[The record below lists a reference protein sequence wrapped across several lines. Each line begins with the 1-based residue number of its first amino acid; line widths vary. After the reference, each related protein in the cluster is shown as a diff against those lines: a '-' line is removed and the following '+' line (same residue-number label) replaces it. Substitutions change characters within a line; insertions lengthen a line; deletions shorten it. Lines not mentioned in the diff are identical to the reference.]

1 MKPLITLLALS
12 LSLAQAAPADLGSV
26 KNYLLER
33 LVTQKVH
40 TQALVSA
47 ANRYYDIANTAGF
60 DYGKIAAGS
69 APAIRSALTEA
80 RLAWQKASPV
90 YESVEGIVAGV
101 ELLADYDLNL
111 DAGAS
116 KAEGGEAIVG
126 FDLKLSNGKTLEKP
140 GNIFGVSESAL
151 WGTFKDFSSGVR
163 FDVDG
168 DGKIGFG
175 DHLPEANVLRAAAEK
190 LDALTGELIT
200 TAKTWQPTQQDVFG
214 ALAANVPT
222 AAPVFLDRW
231 KTSRFVLGDKS
242 TKRDFVV
249 ISSLSDLVGNI
260 ASWQKLYGGVASL
273 VQSKNAALDKQISEG
288 LSGLKGWTEKL
299 LSQEAKRRFNPEQ
312 AELIYKE
319 GDNRATAIT
328 GKIVQAAALL
338 GVKVEQ

>member
-1 MKPLITLLALS
+1 
-12 LSLAQAAPADLGSV
+12 
-26 KNYLLER
+26 
-33 LVTQKVH
+33 
-40 TQALVSA
+40 
-47 ANRYYDIANTAGF
+47 
-60 DYGKIAAGS
+60 
-69 APAIRSALTEA
+69 
-80 RLAWQKASPV
+80 
-90 YESVEGIVAGV
+90 
-101 ELLADYDLNL
+101 
-111 DAGAS
+111 
-116 KAEGGEAIVG
+116 
-126 FDLKLSNGKTLEKP
+126 
-140 GNIFGVSESAL
+140 
-151 WGTFKDFSSGVR
+151 
-163 FDVDG
+163 VDG

-175 DHLPEANVLRAAAEK
+175 DHLPEANVLKAAAEK
-190 LDALTGELIT
+190 LDSLTGELIT

-260 ASWQKLYGGVASL
+260 ASWQKLYGGVAPL
-273 VQSKNAALDKQISEG
+273 VHGKNAALDKQISEG
-288 LSGLKGWTEKL
+288 LSSLKVWTERL
-299 LSQEAKRRFNPEQ
+299 LTQESKRRFSPEQ